1 MPAPLSDTIVMEGHM
16 ALGGFATGALVTAP
30 VVAVLTWLTVTW
42 QQHVDVRVERD
53 TVVAHAERATFNA
66 KFDDEWA
73 RLSGRPSTE
82 CNAVAV
88 GEVARLRKRVGEL
101 EERLTATGEDMEGD
115 KAALD
120 VLVKGE
126 AK

>member
-1 MPAPLSDTIVMEGHM
+1 M

-53 TVVAHAERATFNA
+53 TVAAHAERATFNA
-66 KFDDEWA
+66 KFEDEWA
-73 RLSGRPSTE
+73 RLSGKPLTQCDE
-82 CNAVAV
+82 AAL

-101 EERLTATGEDMEGD
+101 EDRLTGTGKDMHAD

-120 VLVKGE
+120 ALVKGE
-126 AK
+126 AR

>member
-1 MPAPLSDTIVMEGHM
+1 M

-53 TVVAHAERATFNA
+53 TVAAHAERATFNA
-66 KFDDEWA
+66 KFEDEWA
-73 RLSGRPSTE
+73 RLSGKPRTE
-82 CNAVAV
+82 CDTAAMS
-88 GEVARLRKRVGEL
+88 EVARLRKRVGEL
-101 EERLTATGEDMEGD
+101 EDRLTGTGEDMHAD

-120 VLVKGE
+120 ALVKGE
-126 AK
+126 AR